1 MPEPSSTIDRARIA
15 ASSESWAEA
24 YELFGSVDR
33 SEMKPADLAAFADAS
48 WWNASRDESVGAR
61 LEAYAGFDGSD
72 DHRGAAATAVR
83 LFFEHFYTSQAAEAT
98 GWLMRAQRHLADEPD
113 EPEGPEHGYLAV
125 GWGYMALLRGDVA
138 EAERLGEQAVFIG
151 RHAEDRDLT
160 ALALDVLGRSMIADG
175 RVERGESLLDE
186 AMTSVVSG
194 ELGSFATGTVYC
206 NVLGACLDI
215 ADLRRAVE
223 WSRASAS
230 WCESLLPE
238 APFNGFCR
246 LYRVQL
252 SMMRGAWAE
261 AEAEANEAADLL
273 TFSPFHL
280 GAAMLLIG
288 ELRRRHGDIASA
300 EEAFA
305 RAREL
310 GFEPQPGLA
319 FLRLMQGKPDVAFSG
334 LRVALADDSPSP
346 LSRTLLLGAM
356 AQTALAA
363 GELDAARAACDELD
377 TAADLQGVPA
387 IRAAAATARGSLRLA
402 ERDVDGALRKLRRA
416 CATWRE
422 LELPYEAAHAQV
434 LYGLAVRAA
443 GDEEGAV
450 AELTS
455 ARAAFSHLGAVADA
469 AMIDGYLGGKD
480 LPGGLTERQ
489 AEVLRLVA
497 AGKRN
502 REIAES
508 LVISEHT
515 VARHLQDIYAKL
527 GVSSRAAATA
537 FAIERG
543 IA

>member
-1 MPEPSSTIDRARIA
+1 M
-15 ASSESWAEA
+15 
-24 YELFGSVDR
+24 G
-33 SEMKPADLAAFADAS
+33 PADLAAFADAA

-61 LEAYAGFDGSD
+61 LQAYAGFDGQD
-72 DHRGAAATAVR
+72 DHRGAATTAVR
-83 LFFEHFYTSQAAEAT
+83 LFFEHFYTAQAAEAT
-98 GWLMRAQRHLADEPD
+98 GWLMRAQRHLAD

-125 GWGYMALLRGDVA
+125 GWGYMALLRGDVG
-138 EAERLGEQAVFIG
+138 EAEQLAEQAVSIG
-151 RHAEDRDLT
+151 RHAGDGDLT

-175 RVERGESLLDE
+175 RVDRGESLLDE

-246 LYRVQL
+246 LYRVQM

-261 AEAEANEAADLL
+261 AEAEANEAAALL

-280 GAAMLLIG
+280 GAAMLLVG
-288 ELRRRHGDIASA
+288 ELRRRHGDLLRAD
-300 EEAFA
+300 EAFA

-334 LRVALADDSPSP
+334 LRVALTDDSPSL

-356 AQTALAA
+356 VQIALAA
-363 GELDAARAACDELD
+363 GELEAARAACDELD
-377 TAADLQGVPA
+377 AAADVQDVPA
-387 IRAAAATARGSLRLA
+387 IRAAAGTARGAMRLS
-402 ERDVDGALRKLRRA
+402 EGDVDGALRTLRRA
-416 CATWRE
+416 CAAWRE

-455 ARAAFSHLGAVADA
+455 ARASFSHLGAVADT
-469 AMIDGYLGGKD
+469 AMIDGYLGGKG

-527 GVSSRAAATA
+527 GVSSRASATA
-537 FAIERG
+537 FAIEHG